1 MTYQYLKKCHHNIIL
16 GRINIHIALPPSYVC
31 EVWNYSKANIK
42 NIKKAVPI
50 FGWKKAFENLSVDEK
65 VNLRSETLLKIFRN
79 YIPKEKIKFS
89 HCQTPW
95 MNDERKNQIY
105 QVLLQ
110 KRSKERRPRKI
121 RSKNCIL
128 HLGNMVIHILGMTNK
143 LTIQT

>member
-95 MNDERKNQIY
+95 MNDKIK
-105 QVLLQ
+105 
-110 KRSKERRPRKI
+110 KRLKERTKFTKFYY
-121 RSKNCIL
+121 KNGQRNEGQGKLEAKTAYCI
-128 HLGNMVIHILGMTNK
+128 
-143 LTIQT
+143 

>member
-95 MNDERKNQIY
+95 MNDKIKKC
-105 QVLLQ
+105 L
-110 KRSKERRPRKI
+110 KERTKFTKFYY
-121 RSKNCIL
+121 KNGQRNEGQGKLEAKTAYCI
-128 HLGNMVIHILGMTNK
+128 
-143 LTIQT
+143 

>member
-1 MTYQYLKKCHHNIIL
+1 MKKCHHNIIL

-95 MNDERKNQIY
+95 MNDKIKKC
-105 QVLLQ
+105 L
-110 KRSKERRPRKI
+110 KERTKFTKFYY
-121 RSKNCIL
+121 KNGQRNEGQGKLEAKTAYCI
-128 HLGNMVIHILGMTNK
+128 
-143 LTIQT
+143 